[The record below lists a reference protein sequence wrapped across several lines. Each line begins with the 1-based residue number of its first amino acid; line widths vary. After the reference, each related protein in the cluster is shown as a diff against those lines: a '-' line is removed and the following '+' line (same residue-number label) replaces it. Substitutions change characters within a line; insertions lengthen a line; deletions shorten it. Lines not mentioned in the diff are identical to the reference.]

1 MKSPLVYLTAI
12 KLKNQILGVLKSP
25 TKLIYA
31 VFLVALFGLT
41 AFSGNAMESEELR
54 DPRELTAILT
64 LFFTM
69 MYLMVFSSGSSS
81 TNSPM
86 FTLSDVTLLFPSPMS
101 SNKILL
107 YGLVRQLGLSLVLGF
122 FILFQ
127 YSWLHSLYGVGP
139 GGLVLIIVGY
149 GLALF
154 FAQLSAM
161 ACYVRTSGNQTAAKT
176 VRYAVFGIT
185 AVYGVL
191 AVLSCREPLFQLA
204 NGGGFEPAIAAGAGF
219 FGSLPGLLF
228 PVTGWSAGLVG
239 SVFAGNW
246 PLVGLFAALLVVLFG
261 ALLGLILTC
270 KNNYYEDVLE
280 TAENAQSAVTA
291 QKEGQLTEVVPKN
304 VKVGKSGLGKGWGA
318 SAIYQKH
325 RVENRRS
332 GVLKISNMSLIFAAI
347 IVVASFFM
355 RDGGIVA
362 VFAFATYMQLFSVA
376 LGRFN
381 RELIKPYIYLIP
393 EPPLKKLLYA
403 IKESLIADAWEAV
416 IIFLVVGFILGA
428 SPLEVV
434 MCMVARVSFALLF
447 IAGNVLVERVFG
459 MVTSK
464 TLIFLFYFLALL
476 VMAVPGIVALIVL
489 SIVLPVL
496 ETAVGLLAMA
506 VVNVLIAVLV
516 LWLCRNL
523 LQYAELNS
531 R

>member
-1 MKSPLVYLTAI
+1 MKSPLVYLTAT
-12 KLKNQILGVLKSP
+12 KLKNQLAGVVKSP
-25 TKLIYA
+25 AKLIYA
-31 VFLVALFGLT
+31 VFLVALFALT
-41 AFSGNAMESEELR
+41 SVSGSAMETEELR
-54 DPRELTAILT
+54 DPREFTAIMT

-86 FTLSDVTLLFPSPMS
+86 FTLSDVTLLFPAPMS

-127 YSWLHSLYGVGP
+127 YSWMHGLYGVEP
-139 GGLVLIIVGY
+139 WGLLVIVLGY
-149 GLALF
+149 ALTLF

-161 ACYVRTSGNQTAAKT
+161 ACYVRTSGNPARAKAVRWTVFAIAAL
-176 VRYAVFGIT
+176 YGILAVFT
-185 AVYGVL
+185 
-191 AVLSCREPLFQLA
+191 CRDSLLLLA
-204 NGGGFEPAIAAGAGF
+204 NGGSFEPMVAEGAAF
-219 FGSLPGLLF
+219 FGALPGLWF
-228 PVTGWSAGLVG
+228 PVTGWSAGMVG
-239 SVFAGNW
+239 AVFAGDW
-246 PLVGLFAALLVVLFG
+246 LLAGLFVLLLALLFCL
-261 ALLGLILTC
+261 LLGLILTC

-280 TAENAQSAVTA
+280 TAETAQSAVTA

-318 SAIYQKH
+318 SALYYKH

-332 GVLKISNMSLIFAAI
+332 GVLMFSKTSLIFAVV
-347 IVVASFFM
+347 IVAMTFFM
-355 RDGGIVA
+355 RETGIVGI
-362 VFAFATYMQLFSVA
+362 FAFATYMQLFSVA

-403 IKESLIADAWEAV
+403 LKESLLTEALEAV
-416 IIFLVVGFILGA
+416 VIFLVVGLILKA
-428 SPLEVV
+428 DPLVIAA
-434 MCMVARVSFALLF
+434 CMVARISFSLLF
-447 IAGNVLVERVFG
+447 TAGNVLVERVFG

-476 VMAVPGIVALIVL
+476 LMAIPGIVVAVVC
-489 SIVLPVL
+489 SVVVPVMSV
-496 ETAVGLLAMA
+496 AVGLLAMA
-506 VVNVLIAVLV
+506 VVNVVVSVLV